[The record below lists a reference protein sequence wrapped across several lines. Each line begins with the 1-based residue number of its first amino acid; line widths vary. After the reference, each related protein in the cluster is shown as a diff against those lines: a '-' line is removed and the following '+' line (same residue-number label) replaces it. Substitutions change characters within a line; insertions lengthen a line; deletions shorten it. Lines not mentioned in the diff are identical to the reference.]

1 MSVLKE
7 KYNPVLVPRGSSA
20 PMWLVD
26 GIEPEWI
33 LEDPMS
39 NIKITPIESFQNQI
53 YDTYR
58 KMPKA
63 LFKALKL
70 LP

>member
-1 MSVLKE
+1 M
-7 KYNPVLVPRGSSA
+7 RCGASA
-20 PMWLVD
+20 PVWLVD
-26 GIEPEWI
+26 GVEPDWVP
-33 LEDPMS
+33 EDPMS
-39 NIKITPIESFQNQI
+39 NIKITPIESYQNQI

-58 KMPKA
+58 KLPKA